1 MEKYGTGIGKMNTI
15 MEKEGMKKPEFSQS
29 GGFFDTIFYGRTEE
43 ELMEVLT
50 TESSTI
56 NLKEL
61 GLNDRQ
67 IAALTLIVNEDKS
80 FTIKEYIEYFKVSK
94 NTAIRDLNKL
104 ANKGLVYKLHSK
116 HDKRQFVFAN
126 NKNQ

>member
-15 MEKEGMKKPEFSQS
+15 MEEEGMKKPKFRQS
-29 GGFFDTIFYGRTEE
+29 GGFFDTIFYGRTEK

-50 TESSTI
+50 TQSTAI

-67 IAALTLIVNEDKS
+67 IAALTLIVNENES
-80 FTIKEYIEYFKVSK
+80 FSTNRYMEHFNVSRATASKDLNHLLKQGFVSK
-94 NTAIRDLNKL
+94 YHPEYNK
-104 ANKGLVYKLHSK
+104 KITF
-116 HDKRQFVFAN
+116 FVRN
-126 NKNQ
+126 N

>member
-15 MEKEGMKKPEFSQS
+15 MEDNGMRKPEFRQS

-50 TESSTI
+50 TESTTI

-67 IAALTLIVNEDKS
+67 IAALTLIVNENKIFS
-80 FTIKEYIEYFKVSK
+80 INEYIEYFKVSR

-116 HDKRQFVFAN
+116 YDKRQFIYSN